1 MTAAMINGREIASNL
16 TDDLKVQISKLSA
29 PPGLSVILV
38 GDDPASQLYV
48 SSKQKMCATIGI
60 TSHVYRL
67 GATATSSELN
77 TLIDTLN
84 DNDMVHGILLQLP
97 LPKHLEPA
105 LFLERIKPHKD
116 VDGLHPANLGLL
128 MSGRPRFIPCTPQ
141 GVMHLIHT
149 IEPHIAGMH
158 AVVVGR
164 SVLVGK
170 PVAQLLLN
178 AHATV
183 TQTHAQTRDLANIT
197 CQADILVVAAGNPQ
211 LITRDHVKPGAIVID
226 VGMTRVDQKLHGDV
240 VFDDVVDIVRAITPV
255 PGGVGP
261 MTIAYLLKNT
271 VDAALQG
278 AL

>member
-1 MTAAMINGREIASNL
+1 MVATLINGREIAAHL
-16 TDDLKVQISKLSA
+16 TDDLKQKISTLSQ
-29 PPGLSVILV
+29 PPGLAVILV
-38 GDDPASQLYV
+38 GDNPASQIYV
-48 SSKQKMCATIGI
+48 TGKQKMCAAIGI

-67 GATATSSELN
+67 SATATPSELN

-84 DNDMVHGILLQLP
+84 DNDAVHGILLQLP

-105 LFLERIKPHKD
+105 LFLERIRPHKD

-128 MSGRPRFIPCTPQ
+128 LSGRPRFIPCTPQ
-141 GVMHLIHT
+141 GVMHLIRSVT
-149 IEPHIAGMH
+149 SHIAGAH
-158 AVVVGR
+158 AVVIGR

-183 TQTHAQTRDLANIT
+183 TQAHAQTHDLAHIT
-197 CQADILVVAAGNPQ
+197 CQADILVVAAGRPG
-211 LITRDHVKPGAIVID
+211 LVTRDHVKSGAIVID
-226 VGMTRVDQKLHGDV
+226 VGMTRMDGQLQGDV
-240 VFDDVVDIVRAITPV
+240 IFGDVVDIARAITPV

-271 VDAALQG
+271 VDAVTQRVE
-278 AL
+278 

>member
-1 MTAAMINGREIASNL
+1 MSAVLINGREIAAHL
-16 TDDLKVQISKLSA
+16 TDDLKKQISTLST
-29 PPGLSVILV
+29 PPGLAVILV
-38 GDDPASQLYV
+38 GDDPASQIYV
-48 SSKQKMCATIGI
+48 SSKQKICGTVGI

-67 GATATSSELN
+67 SAMATASELN

-105 LFLERIKPHKD
+105 MFLERIKPHKD

-149 IEPHIAGMH
+149 VAPHIAGMH

-183 TQTHAQTRDLANIT
+183 THTHAQTRDLADIT
-197 CQADILVVAAGNPQ
+197 RQADILVVAAGKPG
-211 LITRDHVKPGAIVID
+211 LITRHHIKQGAIVID
-226 VGMTRVDQKLHGDV
+226 VGMTRVEGKLHGDV
-240 VFDDVVDIVRAITPV
+240 LCDDVAEIARAITPV

-271 VDAALQG
+271 INAAVQWTL
-278 AL
+278 